1 MIDHRDVR
9 ERLELAAIEPGG
21 LDRLTAGDTAEA
33 AAIAGHLAGCPT
45 CAEEARRLATL
56 SVALRDVAAMTPP
69 EDLRERTLTLVREAG
84 RPRGS
89 GATVPADDR
98 ITVATDQRTADRASV
113 TDRPRPPRRSLV
125 SWPVAIAAGLA
136 IVLIGGG
143 LLGVRL
149 TQELRDQS
157 DALAELNSATLRLA
171 AEPDATLVGLTAPA
185 PTTGGPSGTL
195 LFSPTTTELVVSA
208 PGLAEPSAGR
218 ELACWVTRPDGTR
231 ARMGKMEFGGGLAY
245 WTGWSEE
252 LRSAGLGT
260 TFGVTLVDASGQPVA
275 PGDVLTGTVTHA

>member
-1 MIDHRDVR
+1 VIDHRDVR

-171 AEPDATLVGLTAPA
+171 AEPDATLVEEDDVEMLGDRGVERVGVVVGRGDPA
-185 PTTGGPSGTL
+185 RPGAASDRDEGPQPGALRPLDGVDHVPVRTGRIGMIAWDREGD
-195 LFSPTTTELVVSA
+195 
-208 PGLAEPSAGR
+208 AGEAALR
-218 ELACWVTRPDGTR
+218 AGGRLHEGEGRSRRRWRPR
-231 ARMGKMEFGGGLAY
+231 R
-245 WTGWSEE
+245 
-252 LRSAGLGT
+252 
-260 TFGVTLVDASGQPVA
+260 
-275 PGDVLTGTVTHA
+275 